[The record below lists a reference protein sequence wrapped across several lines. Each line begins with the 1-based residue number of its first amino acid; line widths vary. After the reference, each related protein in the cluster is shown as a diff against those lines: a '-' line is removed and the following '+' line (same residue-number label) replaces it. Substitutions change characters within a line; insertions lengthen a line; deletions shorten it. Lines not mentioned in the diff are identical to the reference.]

1 MIAEGSGCQ
10 ISIESPS
17 KVTSHVKAD
26 WKHTQVFHAF
36 WWVKTTHDKDEATMK
51 LIKAQVSEF
60 KIPAY
65 ENIKALKPWDPL
77 FVYVPEPAAAAEPSS
92 KKARNA

>member
-1 MIAEGSGCQ
+1 M
-10 ISIESPS
+10 
-17 KVTSHVKAD
+17 TSHVKAD
-26 WKHTQVFHAF
+26 WKHAKLFHAF

-51 LIKAQVSEF
+51 LIKVQVSEF

-77 FVYVPEPAAAAEPSS
+77 FVYVPELQLRRSLAARRL
-92 KKARNA
+92 ARHNHV